1 MIFKKISIIQFV
13 FKVYGYKLALHQASQ
28 WFSQPSGCN
37 TDELECK
44 ASDLNLCNPF
54 LRATTVLRLASLP
67 NRDHGGHGVEKANL
81 ARIRKP
87 RTRLHKHKHFVSP
100 FD

>member
-1 MIFKKISIIQFV
+1 MGINWLSTKRVNGF
-13 FKVYGYKLALHQASQ
+13 HT
-28 WFSQPSGCN
+28 QPSGCN
-37 TDELECK
+37 TGDLECK

-87 RTRLHKHKHFVSP
+87 RTRLHTHKHFVSP